1 MIEAKIYVG
10 LNDKEKHEQIFSLE
24 KYKSVV
30 KSICRNYRVNFS
42 LYILEGGYF
51 HEDNNSYVEENT
63 IMITLIGI
71 AKETIDEIAKDICA
85 FFNQESVMIVY
96 NPVNVFSVKE
106 NL

>member
-24 KYKSVV
+24 KYKSIV

-42 LYILEGGYF
+42 LHILEGRYF
-51 HEDNNSYVEENT
+51 HEDNSSYVEENT
-63 IMITLIGI
+63 IMITGI
-71 AKETIDEIAKDICA
+71 EKKTIDEIAKDICA